1 MLLLE
6 SIAWGSTLA
15 MSGDIQKLLLKEGSW
30 RGLLVDWGLLMGRG
44 WGKMAGTE
52 LRGRRKMS
60 WIGRV
65 GFTRKL
71 LPRLLAWLLRHSVEV
86 I

>member
-6 SIAWGSTLA
+6 SIDWGATSA
-15 MSGDIQKLLLKEGSW
+15 MSGDIQKLLLKEGS
-30 RGLLVDWGLLMGRG
+30 RGGLLVDWGLLMRGG
-44 WGKMAGTE
+44 WGEMAGTE
-52 LRGRRKMS
+52 LRGGRKIS